1 MYSLPWS
8 NTFCIFRTTTWINQS
23 VTVTV
28 NRGQQFVFCHSYCF
42 STTMNRN
49 KRPHILLV
57 YIVTS
62 TVTSWGVPTIR
73 VPSNH
78 PSHWNMTSY
87 WDASTHHKPAWDSS
101 LLRRSHWRRNDWKK
115 TNTGHAHTHIYIYRY
130 RTCLYI
136 QKKVRYGTCLYIQKK
151 LWRTSMTLQTRINTS
166 KTIWYNMIIDYNC
179 LYMKTLKLM
188 FNALNLPV
196 GAIGISNL
204 AKPVFPNYMT
214 IWSTTVS
221 NSNVVRWVNVYW

>member
-8 NTFCIFRTTTWINQS
+8 NTFCIVRTTTWINQS

-57 YIVTS
+57 YIITS

-101 LLRRSHWRRNDWKK
+101 LLRRSHWRRNDGKK
-115 TNTGHAHTHIYIYRY
+115 NTGHAHTHIYIDIEHVCIY
-130 RTCLYI
+130 
-136 QKKVRYGTCLYIQKK
+136 KKK
-151 LWRTSMTLQTRINTS
+151 LDMEHVCIYRKSYEELLWHCKQ
-166 KTIWYNMIIDYNC
+166 
-179 LYMKTLKLM
+179 
-188 FNALNLPV
+188 
-196 GAIGISNL
+196 G
-204 AKPVFPNYMT
+204 
-214 IWSTTVS
+214 
-221 NSNVVRWVNVYW
+221 

>member
-8 NTFCIFRTTTWINQS
+8 NTFCIFRTTTLINQS
-23 VTVTV
+23 VTVV

-57 YIVTS
+57 YIITS
-62 TVTSWGVPTIR
+62 TVTSWGVPTIG

-115 TNTGHAHTHIYIYRY
+115 NKHRPCTHTHIYRY

-136 QKKVRYGTCLYIQKK
+136 QKKLDIEHVCIYRKSCEEL
-151 LWRTSMTLQTRINTS
+151 LWHCKQ
-166 KTIWYNMIIDYNC
+166 
-179 LYMKTLKLM
+179 
-188 FNALNLPV
+188 
-196 GAIGISNL
+196 G
-204 AKPVFPNYMT
+204 
-214 IWSTTVS
+214 
-221 NSNVVRWVNVYW
+221 